1 MSDEIQVNA
10 GSDELGQT
18 AETIMPNEVGGEA
31 PSSDAAPESDAVEY
45 DYIDL
50 DEVGNKYA
58 KLTIEGKEVPIRLSD
73 ALQGYN
79 REAVSTK
86 RFQEAKQLR
95 QEAEQALRLQQALQT
110 NPGMTMKIL
119 AQQAGT
125 TVEDFLG
132 MSPVQQQQA
141 IQNNQEPE
149 QQQYEDPL
157 ERALA
162 VERQAREAL
171 QQRIERREADEY
183 LHRRVEGLKQQFQ
196 VDDNEVR
203 EIVGQALQ
211 MGVGPEMFPMIHQA
225 RAFQRM
231 QAQQQAQGEVQQR
244 TAAEEAQ
251 RQAAAANASATIG
264 TGSSAT
270 GVTTQPAVDGRMSLH
285 EAFDAAWSQHVR

>member
-1 MSDEIQVNA
+1 MSDEIQTNVGSGEA
-10 GSDELGQT
+10 GEATEVIQPSD
-18 AETIMPNEVGGEA
+18 VGGEA
-31 PSSDAAPESDAVEY
+31 PSSEAAPESEAVEY

-50 DEVGNKYA
+50 DEVGEKYA
-58 KLTIEGKEVPIRLSD
+58 KLTIEGKEVPIRLSE

-125 TVEDFLG
+125 TVEEFLG
-132 MSPVQQQQA
+132 MSPAQQQQA
-141 IQNNQEPE
+141 IQNNQDPE

-162 VERQAREAL
+162 EERAAREAL

-183 LHRRVEGLKQQFQ
+183 LRNQVEGLKQQFQ

-211 MGVGPEMFPMIHQA
+211 MGVGPEMFPMIYQA
-225 RAFQRM
+225 RAFQKA

-251 RQAAAANASATIG
+251 RQAAAANATATIS
-264 TGSSAT
+264 TGSGAT

-285 EAFDAAWSQHVR
+285 EAFDAAWNQHVQ